1 MNGSSGTSGA
11 AFKSGSVANS
21 GFTGTPLAANVT
33 FSSSFSGTNFSV
45 VVTGGDARIWTVENI
60 SVSGFTINSNSDTL
74 LSYSTYWIASQN
86 V

>member
-1 MNGSSGTSGA
+1 
-11 AFKSGSVANS
+11 
-21 GFTGTPLAANVT
+21 LAANVT

-60 SVSGFTINSNSDTL
+60 SVSGFTINSNSNTV
-74 LSYSTYWIASQN
+74 LSYNTYWIASQN